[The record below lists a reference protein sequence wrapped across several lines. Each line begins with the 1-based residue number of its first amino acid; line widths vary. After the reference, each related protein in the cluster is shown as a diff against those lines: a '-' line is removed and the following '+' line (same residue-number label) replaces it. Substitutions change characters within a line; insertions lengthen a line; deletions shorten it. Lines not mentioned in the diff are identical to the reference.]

1 MMIANSHLDSG
12 LSIQQVVEQFGQRY
26 GGEHAVREAVNRLV
40 DEGHLYST
48 IDEDH
53 YKHTG

>member
-1 MMIANSHLDSG
+1 MMNNVHLDSG
-12 LSIQQVVEQFGQRY
+12 LSIYQVVDQFGARY

-40 DEGHLYST
+40 EEGHLYST